1 MIYPDNFETKT
12 GFAEIRTML
21 RELCLSPL
29 GQTEA
34 DDMCFSSDIEAVN
47 ELHAQTN
54 ELRLLLEAN
63 PDFPLNNI
71 FDARESVSRARIA
84 NTHLEESEFFDLRR
98 SLDTVH
104 KIVGLLHPD
113 DPAQMAGRALFRLSD
128 GIAVFPDLVQR
139 IDQVIDKYGHMRD
152 TASPELLRLRRELAR
167 AEGSVSRILHG
178 ILRSAQAEGLVEKDV
193 SPAVRDGRLVIPIAP
208 GLKRRI
214 NGIVHDESA
223 TGHTVFVEPTEVVE
237 ANNHI
242 RELENE
248 ERQEVIRILTALTQ
262 HVRPNVAEILDS
274 LHFLG
279 IIDFIQAKVRLG
291 KKLRAVSPV
300 VKASPCIDWIEARH
314 PLLELQ
320 LTARGHK
327 IVPLGITLT
336 DEKRILVISGPNA
349 GGKSV
354 CLKTVALLQYMLQCG
369 LPIPIAEDSE
379 AGVFDDI
386 FLDIG
391 DGQNIENDLSTYSS
405 HLQNMKFF
413 VKNATEKTL
422 VAIDEFG
429 SGTEPE
435 MGGAIAQATLEEFC
449 RKRVFGVITTH
460 YTNIKYFA
468 EQTEGVVNGAMLYD
482 RSKLKPLFELKIGQA
497 GSSFALE
504 IAQNIGLPQ
513 NIIAAAKQLVGQQAI
528 NYDRLTQAAIKNKV
542 YWENKR
548 EKIRRRSKEQDE
560 IISQYEAKLSSIEAE
575 KKEIIRQAKMEAR
588 QIVDSANATIENAI
602 RTIKESNADKA
613 KTAEARRTI
622 RSFTDDIVP
631 KTEVDKPAAAAFKI
645 ADKVVMKGQSVVGE
659 ILDISDKKA
668 IVAFGAIKTTVRL
681 SDLEAA
687 TGNRVKQT
695 AKAGLSRA
703 TTNEIRRRQLNFSQ
717 DIDLRG
723 MRVAEALKAVMY
735 YIDDA
740 RMANVG
746 QVRILHGTGEG
757 ALRQAIREYL
767 SGLSFLKSF
776 GDEHVQL
783 GGAGITVVNL

>member
-1 MIYPDNFETKT
+1 MIYPDSFEQKIGVDIVRNNIKKMCVNDLSYVFIDKLNFTNDYYLIKHRLEYIKEMFDLLENNINVLPIYQIDDFRVPFKSTEIEGTFLETD
-12 GFAEIRTML
+12 IL
-21 RELCLSPL
+21 LSIKKFLECL
-29 GQTEA
+29 GQLVDFFSTKNKECHPLLANYLSNVAVA
-34 DDMCFSSDIEAVN
+34 DSVLKDI
-47 ELHAQTN
+47 
-54 ELRLLLEAN
+54 
-63 PDFPLNNI
+63 
-71 FDARESVSRARIA
+71 
-84 NTHLEESEFFDLRR
+84 
-98 SLDTVH
+98 
-104 KIVGLLHPD
+104 
-113 DPAQMAGRALFRLSD
+113 
-128 GIAVFPDLVQR
+128 
-139 IDQVIDKYGHMRD
+139 
-152 TASPELLRLRRELAR
+152 
-167 AEGSVSRILHG
+167 SRILDKNG
-178 ILRSAQAEGLVEKDV
+178 EIKDNATPELAQIRSTKSQIQASISKTLQRILQKAQADELVEKDATPV
-193 SPAVRDGRLVIPIAP
+193 VREGRLVIPV
-208 GLKRRI
+208 LSMNKRKI
-214 NGIVHDESA
+214 DGIIHDESA
-223 TGHTVFVEPTEVVE
+223 SGKTFYIEPSQVVLL
-237 ANNHI
+237 NNKI
-242 RELENE
+242 RELESD
-248 ERQEVIRILTALTQ
+248 ERKEIIKILTAVTSSI
-262 HVRPNVAEILDS
+262 RPEYTNILHAQKIYLQLDA
-274 LHFLG
+274 LNA
-279 IIDFIQAKVRLG
+279 IAKY
-291 KKLRAVSPV
+291 SIHI
-300 VKASPCIDWIEARH
+300 KAICPDIGDRCVIDWRKGRH
-314 PLLELQ
+314 PILQELLEKQ
-320 LTARGHK
+320 GGQ
-327 IVPLGITLT
+327 IVPLDIKL
-336 DEKRILVISGPNA
+336 DDKERIIVISGANA

-354 CLKTVALLQYMLQCG
+354 CIKTVCLLQYMLQCG

-449 RKRVFGVITTH
+449 RKRVFGVVTTH

-631 KTEVDKPAAAAFKI
+631 KTEVDKPASATFKI
-645 ADKVVMKGQSVVGE
+645 GDRVVMKGQSVVGE

-695 AKAGLSRA
+695 AKAGLSKA

-717 DIDLRG
+717 EIDLRG
-723 MRVAEALKAVMY
+723 MRVSEALKAVMY